1 MQSGVA
7 LYVAGSLLL
16 AAAMAYGGCEVAA
29 IPALIFRRRL
39 VVYCPFNAV
48 DAAERSPGGGRVP
61 GCSRRGRARPPAP
74 AVPGGALGSLALT
87 RLAPG
92 LSGLPPPHLLC

>member
-74 AVPGGALGSLALT
+74 AAPGGGPGNPSLP
-87 RLAPG
+87 RPAPG
-92 LSGLPPPHLLC
+92 PSGPPPPHAVV